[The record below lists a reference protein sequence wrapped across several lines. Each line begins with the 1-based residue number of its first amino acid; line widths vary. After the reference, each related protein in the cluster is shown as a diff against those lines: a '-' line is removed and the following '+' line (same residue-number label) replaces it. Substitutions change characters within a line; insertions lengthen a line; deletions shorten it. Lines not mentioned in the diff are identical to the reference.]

1 MGNLLQSVYDKL
13 FTKRT
18 DPIDNN
24 SSSLKRAFEQSRS
37 QKNIELVLPV
47 LLNSSLFV
55 ITGGEND
62 YFLVK
67 SPNKERFCVTVSESL
82 NNLAEVEWP
91 KIQISGET
99 LIRNLP
105 EGIEIVITYKD
116 GGDYIT
122 REQLAWYRELLK
134 PVQSPA
140 PSPPPTSPH

>member
-1 MGNLLQSVYDKL
+1 MRNLLQSVYDKL
-13 FTKRT
+13 FAKKTV
-18 DPIDNN
+18 PNG
-24 SSSLKRAFEQSRS
+24 SSTALKRAFEESRS

-47 LLNSSLFV
+47 FLNSSLFI

-67 SPNKERFCVTVSESL
+67 SPNNERFCVTVSENL
-82 NNLAEVEWP
+82 NNLTAVEWP

-99 LIRNLP
+99 LLRNLP

-122 REQLAWYRELLK
+122 REQLAWYRGLLK
-134 PVQSPA
+134 PSQSPVLA
-140 PSPPPTSPH
+140 PDPTDPQ